1 MLFQEYM
8 WNYNKSTICFQLK
21 CMYYLIDAPCMDGLE
36 MWLFQAVKS
45 YVLSYYFFTLSI
57 HTSMQAWAN
66 CRLKPDAVEY
76 GLRSGSRPYSAVS
89 DFILQFAQIMVCLHW
104 WLSPMQVQLMIR
116 AQLFKASLA

>member
-8 WNYNKSTICFQLK
+8 WNYNKSTIRFQLK

-45 YVLSYYFFTLSI
+45 YVLSYYLFTLSI

-66 CRLKPDAVEY
+66 CTLKPDQGLGHILQY
-76 GLRSGSRPYSAVS
+76 LILFYSLLRSWAACIGGSVWCKSN
-89 DFILQFAQIMVCLHW
+89 
-104 WLSPMQVQLMIR
+104 
-116 AQLFKASLA
+116 